1 MKLNGNHK
9 AGYLSKFMEFQGN
22 VKMAMSKKR
31 SQKKR
36 NCFQTCFFSPLP
48 GDIGYRQMK

>member
-31 SQKKR
+31 SQKNR
-36 NCFQTCFFSPLP
+36 NCFQTCFFPPCQATL
-48 GDIGYRQMK
+48 GIGR